1 MNLDG
6 VLAAAASAIV
16 RMPEDE
22 FAVSLAR
29 LQEEFRRQR
38 YDDIACARHAAFVD
52 SLELDRAA
60 YELGRRHD
68 ADGNLGEAARW
79 YRIAARSDHAD
90 AALCLGRTLDLLA
103 DRCAATGPYS
113 VQREE
118 LHLITEAAQAYAEA
132 YAAGYT
138 EAADR
143 IDEMLAAFTRRQR
156 LPGPGRPRPEAE
168 PDAASCA
175 HVRDFVPANGVLSDE
190 EIQELSRHAA
200 QCMSCLEDFVD
211 LVRAAASAIPT
222 GAVADP
228 FASAR

>member
-1 MNLDG
+1 MNLDA
-6 VLAAAASAIV
+6 VLAAAASAIA
-16 RMPEDE
+16 RMPEAE
-22 FAVSLAR
+22 FAVGLAR
-29 LQEEFRRQR
+29 LEEEFRRLR
-38 YDDIACARHAAFVD
+38 FDDIACARHAAFVD
-52 SLELDRAA
+52 SLDLDRAA

-79 YRIAARSDHAD
+79 YRVAARSDHAD
-90 AALCLGRTLDLLA
+90 AALRLGRTLDLLA

-156 LPGPGRPRPEAE
+156 FPDRRQPDSG
-168 PDAASCA
+168 PDAARCA
-175 HVRDFVPANGVLSDE
+175 HVRDFVPANGVLTDE

-200 QCMSCLEDFVD
+200 QCMSCLEDFVG
-211 LVRAAASAIPT
+211 LVRAAASATPS

-228 FASAR
+228 FAPVR